1 MSEDTDKMGAALAQL
16 QAQIA
21 ALAGG
26 APPAGSGFGPVGGGG
41 FGGPPA
47 GAPAAVAGVQV
58 PIKITHQQFGELR
71 VYLTLAPSAIA
82 NPQALMAALQGA
94 DACAQQ
100 FGGGLAWYQRSNGG
114 GWGGRGG
121 YNGGGGG
128 GWRNGGGGNGG
139 GGWNG
144 GGNGGGRW

>member
-16 QAQIA
+16 QAQIS

-26 APPAGSGFGPVGGGG
+26 SPPAGGGFGPGGGGG
-41 FGGPPA
+41 FGAPPA

-71 VYLTLAPSAIA
+71 IYLTLAPSALA

-100 FGGGLAWYQRSNGG
+100 FSGGLAWYQRNNGG
-114 GWGGRGG
+114 GFGGGRGG
-121 YNGGGGG
+121 YGGGGNWNRGGGGG
-128 GWRNGGGGNGG
+128 GW
-139 GGWNG
+139 G